1 MTQILTIVL
10 AGGKGERLQPLTNDR
25 AKPAVPFAGVYRIID
40 FTLSNCVNSGLRQIL
55 VMTQYKSQSLD
66 RHLRLA
72 WNGFH
77 REWGEFLEIVPPQ
90 HRVDQRWYEGTA
102 DAVYQNLYALER
114 TKAEHVL
121 ILSGD
126 HIYRMDYR
134 RLLQDHIEH
143 RTDATIACVP
153 VPLRDGPSFGI
164 MRVDDDCN
172 VLEFQEKPVRPDPL
186 PGDPR
191 HCLASMG
198 VYVFRTKFLLE
209 QLCRDGADVR
219 SRHDFGHSIVPSII
233 GRHRVRAFPFRDPKA
248 GDRAYW
254 RDVGTI
260 DAYYDANMELL
271 SEFRSLELHD
281 RTWPIH
287 TYVPPAPP
295 ASVDVTGRIRFS
307 PSCHVRDV
315 MMSPGAIITSANVRR
330 AILSPHVVIEREAEV
345 TDSILLDGV
354 QVGEGCRLRR
364 AIIDKGVE
372 IPDGTS
378 IGVNHRDDW
387 TRGFTV
393 TESGIVV
400 VPKDYSFST
409 EASERTCIPLAELD
423 NEWVDGGS
431 EEDTEREIT
440 QSASRLTLRVERR

>member
-66 RHLRLA
+66 RHVRLA

-102 DAVYQNLYALER
+102 DAVYQNFYALER

-126 HIYRMDYR
+126 HIYKMDYR
-134 RLLQDHIEH
+134 PLLQDHIERH
-143 RTDATIACVP
+143 MDATIACVP
-153 VPLRDGPSFGI
+153 VPLRDGSSFGI

-172 VLEFQEKPVRPDPL
+172 VLEFQEKPARPDPL

-209 QLCRDGADVR
+209 QLCRDGADTR

-233 GRHRVRAFPFRDPKA
+233 GRHRVRAFPFRDPQT

-271 SEFRSLELHD
+271 SEFRSLNLHD

-295 ASVDVTGRIRFS
+295 ASVDVTGRILFS
-307 PSCHVRDV
+307 PSCRVRDV
-315 MMSPGAIITSANVRR
+315 LMSPGAIITGANVRR
-330 AILSPHVVIEREAEV
+330 SILSPQVVIERKAEV
-345 TDSILLDGV
+345 SDSILLDSV
-354 QVGEGCRLRR
+354 QVGESCRLHR
-364 AIIDKGVE
+364 AIIDKQVR
-372 IPDGTS
+372 IPAGTV
-378 IGVNHRDDW
+378 IGENHRNDRA
-387 TRGFTV
+387 RGFTV
-393 TESGIVV
+393 TESGLVI
-400 VPKDYSFST
+400 VPKDYSFAT
-409 EASERTCIPLAELD
+409 DAADTAHRPLDDLESFSMRD
-423 NEWVDGGS
+423 DSNEDDV
-431 EEDTEREIT
+431 TAIKP
-440 QSASRLTLRVERR
+440 RRFVAT